1 MVFKKDLTPIG
12 RRGTITKH
20 RGKGATEQRV
30 PRGGQD
36 SVSGLPSFDRATNR
50 YPKPAP
56 APVAPVPMPA
66 ATSRIPLPPEE

>member
-12 RRGTITKH
+12 KGGITKH

-30 PRGGQD
+30 PRGMMD
-36 SVSGLPSFDRATNR
+36 TVSGPATIGRALNR

-56 APVAPVPMPA
+56 PAPAPGPDMGPMPPPG
-66 ATSRIPLPPEE
+66 PLPPEQ